1 MLRSIWYVA
10 TRGSVFLRRTSIA
23 AMPMPIRSSERNRSS
38 ASCCVSP
45 IAIESFILSRNLLVR
60 GIYPADEFEF
70 PESRNQTGAEALL
83 KIQVQARQ
91 IFLIERIINI
101 LGQISLERA
110 WRQIELQ
117 RRAFGNFANVRE
129 AIFPRRL
136 KVRDD
141 FRRDRAAM
149 RHPNRQHARMAGHFA
164 PLLHD
169 VVNEQRLDTFD
180 QRLPVIPETAD
191 PRTRQLCFELIQP

>member
-1 MLRSIWYVA
+1 
-10 TRGSVFLRRTSIA
+10 
-23 AMPMPIRSSERNRSS
+23 MPMPIRSSERNRSS
-38 ASCCVSP
+38 ASRCVSP
-45 IAIESFILSRNLLVR
+45 IAIESLFYRNLLVR

-91 IFLIERIINI
+91 ILLIKRIVNI

-110 WRQIELQ
+110 RRQIELQ

-129 AIFPRRL
+129 AIFTRRL

-141 FRRDRAAM
+141 FRRDRAAT
-149 RHPNRQHARMAGHFA
+149 RHPDRQHAS
-164 PLLHD
+164 
-169 VVNEQRLDTFD
+169 
-180 QRLPVIPETAD
+180 
-191 PRTRQLCFELIQP
+191 